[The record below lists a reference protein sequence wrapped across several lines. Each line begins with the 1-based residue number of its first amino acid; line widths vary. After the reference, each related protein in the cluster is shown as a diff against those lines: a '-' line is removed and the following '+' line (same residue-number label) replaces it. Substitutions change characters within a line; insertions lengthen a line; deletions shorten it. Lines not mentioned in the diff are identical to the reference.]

1 MTIPV
6 ADIRRLTIHD
16 GPGTRTTVFVKGC
29 PLRCIWCHNPESL
42 SASPILLFHDNLCVG
57 CGKCATVC
65 PSGCHAFPGG
75 SGAEPPSV
83 CHSIDR
89 SRCRLCGACVDA
101 CPRGALEICGRDYS
115 PEELLPLLLRDE
127 VFYASG
133 GGVTV
138 SGGEPL
144 LYAEAV
150 GRLFELLHA
159 CGIRTALDTCGEV
172 SFEAFE
178 RVLPATDLVLFDIK
192 GMDPVRHREN
202 TGRDNARI
210 HDNLRRLG
218 ALGVPVEIRMPVV
231 PGRNDAEEEFEAA
244 GRLLAEVPSVTLV
257 RLLPYRSLARKKYR
271 EAGLPDTMPD
281 VPTPDAAILET
292 RAAILRR
299 HCHAQCIVQG

>member
-1 MTIPV
+1 MKIPV
-6 ADIRRLTIHD
+6 ADIRRLTLHD

-29 PLRCIWCHNPESL
+29 PLRCVWCHNPESL
-42 SASPILLFHDNLCVG
+42 SASPLLLFHDNLCSG
-57 CGKCATVC
+57 CGRCAAVC
-65 PSGCHAFPGG
+65 PAGVHAFDGG
-75 SGAEPPSV
+75 A
-83 CHSIDR
+83 HRLDR
-89 SRCRLCGACVDA
+89 SRCRACGACAEA
-101 CPRGALEICGRDYS
+101 CPRGALEICGRDYT
-115 PEELLPLLLRDE
+115 PEELLPPLLRDE
-127 VFYASG
+127 AFYASG

-150 GRLFELLHA
+150 GRLFELLHGCA
-159 CGIRTALDTCGEV
+159 IRTALDTCGEV
-172 SFEAFE
+172 PFESFE

-192 GMDPVRHREN
+192 GMDPVRHSEN

-231 PGRNDAEEEFEAA
+231 PGRNDAEGEFEAA
-244 GRLLAEVPSVTLV
+244 ARLLAEVPSVTKV

-271 EAGLPDTMPD
+271 DAGLTDTMPD
-281 VPTPDAAILET
+281 APTPDAAFLEP

-299 HCHAQCIVQG
+299 HGLAVEVAAPR